1 MAAPAPV
8 LCLFDVDGTLTPPRQ
23 KITKEMDDF
32 LQKLRQKIKIG
43 VVGGSDFEKV
53 QEQLGD
59 NENIRQKFVSDLQK
73 TFEGKGLTF
82 SIGGQISFDIFPNGW
97 DKRYCLTFVENDG
110 YKTIYFF
117 GDKTMPGGNDY
128 EIYTDSR
135 TVGYSVTSPAD
146 TQKICEELFL

>member
-1 MAAPAPV
+1 MAAPGPV
-8 LCLFDVDGTLTPPRQ
+8 LCLFDIDGTLTAPRQ
-23 KITKEMDDF
+23 KITKEMDAF
-32 LQKLRQKIKIG
+32 LQKLRQKLKIG

-53 QEQLGD
+53 REQLGD
-59 NENIRQKFVSDLQK
+59 DENIRQKFVTDLQK

-82 SIGGQISFDIFPNGW
+82 SIGGQISLDVFPNGW
-97 DKRYCLTFVENDG
+97 DKRYCLKLVENDS

-135 TVGYSVTSPAD
+135 TVGYAVTSPKD
-146 TQKICEELFL
+146 TQRICEELFL